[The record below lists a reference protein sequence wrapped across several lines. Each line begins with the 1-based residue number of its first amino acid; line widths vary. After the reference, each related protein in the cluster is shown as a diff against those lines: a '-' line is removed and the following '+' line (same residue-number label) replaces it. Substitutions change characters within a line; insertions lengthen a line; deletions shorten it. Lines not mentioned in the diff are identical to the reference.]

1 MPIRVR
7 KKIKTKK
14 PRNSAKLKT
23 YSDYIQVQAVV
34 EGLAKVIPVPLLSL
48 FTGEELRTMVCGHP
62 DIPLDMLKS
71 VAVYKGRS
79 SRLGASYCLEAL
91 GFCI

>member
-1 MPIRVR
+1 M
-7 KKIKTKK
+7 
-14 PRNSAKLKT
+14 
-23 YSDYIQVQAVV
+23 V

-71 VAVYKGRS
+71 VAVYKGMLICGGATVSVSQIS
-79 SRLGASYCLEAL
+79 SI
-91 GFCI
+91 F

>member
-1 MPIRVR
+1 M
-7 KKIKTKK
+7 
-14 PRNSAKLKT
+14 
-23 YSDYIQVQAVV
+23 V

-71 VAVYKGRS
+71 VAVYKGKILHCNCVTNKDILLFFNLLRE
-79 SRLGASYCLEAL
+79 G
-91 GFCI
+91 